1 MEGSTSKT
9 PIKKALPA
17 NVVLHDRFNLLY
29 VLILFLVDVS
39 YMFSG
44 RGFWFLWYATM
55 SYFLIDCAWVVLD
68 PSSVK
73 GHEAIISHHVLTA
86 IYVIIPWFHHKYAP
100 LMAVNM
106 LVEINTWLL
115 IAKRHYK
122 HILLEILFYGTWVGL
137 RLILYPYLIP
147 LYLRLYLED
156 SALFGTHWNVVL
168 LAPLLQTYLTG
179 LNFWWTITMLRQL
192 LTRRNQAKNFILH
205 QDGFSNSKN
214 N

>member
-1 MEGSTSKT
+1 MEGDT
-9 PIKKALPA
+9 IKKAVKNALPA
-17 NVVLHDRFNLLY
+17 NVILHDQFNLVY
-29 VLILFLVDVS
+29 VLILFLVDMS
-39 YMFSG
+39 FIFSG
-44 RGFWFLWYATM
+44 RGFWLLWYATM
-55 SYFLIDCAWVVLD
+55 SYFLVDCAWVVVD

-73 GHEAIISHHVLTA
+73 GHAAIISHHILTA

-100 LMAVNM
+100 LMAINM

-122 HILLEILFYGTWVGL
+122 HVFLEILFYGTWVAM

-147 LYLRLYLED
+147 VYWRLYLAD
-156 SALFGTHWNVVL
+156 SALFGTYWNVVL

-192 LTRRNQAKNFILH
+192 LTRRKKAINSVVDKEGLNK
-205 QDGFSNSKN
+205 SN
-214 N
+214 